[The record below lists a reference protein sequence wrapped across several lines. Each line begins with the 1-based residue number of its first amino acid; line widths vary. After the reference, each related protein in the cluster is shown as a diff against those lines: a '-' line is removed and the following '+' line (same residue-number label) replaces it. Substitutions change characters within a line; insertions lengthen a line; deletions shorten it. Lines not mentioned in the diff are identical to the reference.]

1 MIENTNLARVRMLN
15 FYQAMDDIITYLNKE
30 DLETLKLKD
39 PVKAF
44 TDKFNDFD
52 KMIQPMRS
60 SGLSNDLFDL
70 DSRRDKALGRLAM
83 HLRLFS
89 DYPEAD
95 KAKAAKELLQIYRKY
110 GDKPQNRPHREETA
124 LIKNLLQDFDAA
136 DVKAKL
142 TLIGADKWVNMLKEA
157 NDAFGIM
164 YGQQV
169 KHESMLKLG
178 ATKEKRDAVY
188 DEFKKLTNVINALA
202 TLNGEAAYAPIIDM
216 INTEMKKAILAERP
230 ETKKKDPKQ
239 PKDPKAPKD
248 PKDPKQPKDPKEPG
262 GGDDIQIPEEPPKKP
277 GDTEQ
282 PTPKPGGGTGGG
294 DDIQIPSEPP
304 KKPDGQ

>member
-1 MIENTNLARVRMLN
+1 MIENTNLTRVRMLN
-15 FYQAMDDIITYLNKE
+15 FYQIMDNVITYLNQE

-52 KMIQPMRS
+52 KIIQPMRS
-60 SGLSNDLFDL
+60 SGLSKDLIDL
-70 DSRRDKALGRLAM
+70 DHQRDKALGHLST

-89 DYPEAD
+89 EHPEAD

-110 GDKPQNRPHREETA
+110 GDKPQNKPNREETA
-124 LIKNLLQDFDAA
+124 LIKNLLQDFEPA
-136 DVKAKL
+136 DIKAKL
-142 TLIGADKWVNMLKEA
+142 TLIGADKWVSVLKEA
-157 NDAFGIM
+157 NDAFSAM
-164 YGQQV
+164 YGRQV
-169 KHESMLKLG
+169 KHESSLDPG
-178 ATKEKRDAVY
+178 AVKEKRAAVY

-202 TLNGEAAYAPIIDM
+202 TLGGAAAYKSIIDM
-216 INTEMKKAILAERP
+216 INTEMKKAVLAERP

-239 PKDPKAPKD
+239 PKDPKD
-248 PKDPKQPKDPKEPG
+248 PKDPKQPKDPKKPGDG
-262 GGDDIQIPEEPPKKP
+262 GGDDIQIPSEPPKKP
-277 GDTEQ
+277 DDAQQ
-282 PTPKPGGGTGGG
+282 PTPNPPSGGSGG